1 MGRPPSAG
9 LVRPKNDSMARAGPW
24 WPMAVLDLRVGLA
37 GKPPPALYC
46 PSVDRLG
53 IEAHF
58 PAASRDWPSCRDHVA
73 GGLALEFVGV
83 PGGRIG
89 HVCCLSSLRCI
100 LDDLPSGMRVRN
112 DDTGPRPAAPGGAA
126 ELVVRRNSGA
136 GRCTGAHCGSCQNSR
151 CDHSLSKV
159 SQLYLFLTKRDIPD
173 QMG

>member
-58 PAASRDWPSCRDHVA
+58 PAASRDRPSCRDHVA

-112 DDTGPRPAAPGGAA
+112 DDTGPRPAAPGGLRSWWCAETQERGAVLEHTADPAKTLAA
-126 ELVVRRNSGA
+126 TIAFQKLVNSIF
-136 GRCTGAHCGSCQNSR
+136 S
-151 CDHSLSKV
+151 
-159 SQLYLFLTKRDIPD
+159 
-173 QMG
+173 

>member
-58 PAASRDWPSCRDHVA
+58 PAASRDRPSCRDHVA

-89 HVCCLSSLRCI
+89 HVCCLSSSRCI

-112 DDTGPRPAAPGGAA
+112 DGTGPCPAAPGGCGAGGA
-126 ELVVRRNSGA
+126 PKLRSGA
-136 GRCTGAHCGSCQNSR
+136 LYWSALRILLKL
-151 CDHSLSKV
+151 SLRPWPSK
-159 SQLYLFLTKRDIPD
+159 S
-173 QMG
+173 

>member
-9 LVRPKNDSMARAGPW
+9 LVRPKNDSMARAGLW

-58 PAASRDWPSCRDHVA
+58 PAASRDRPSCRDHVA

-112 DDTGPRPAAPGGAA
+112 DDTGPCPAAPGGGLRSWWRVETQERGAVLERTADPAKTLAA
-126 ELVVRRNSGA
+126 TIAFQKLVNSIF
-136 GRCTGAHCGSCQNSR
+136 S
-151 CDHSLSKV
+151 
-159 SQLYLFLTKRDIPD
+159 
-173 QMG
+173 